1 MVKVSLSSLSK
12 EGEDLQTIAPKDPK
26 QIFNEF
32 LQKKRVFKN
41 KEVLSSSFT
50 PNKILHRNREIEEI
64 SNLLAPSLLLER
76 TSNLLIYGFS
86 GTGKS
91 LITRFVAQN
100 LASLAKEKEVNVVPV
115 YINCRLENNNTE
127 YRLISNLSSVFGIK
141 TPTSGLSVNALY
153 KNLVAVIDSESRDII
168 LILDEIEK
176 LVQNAGDGVLYNLLR
191 INEILK
197 NTKISILGISN
208 NPEFKAS
215 LDQRVKSSL
224 SPIEIVFKPYNAIE
238 IADILSL
245 RVKDSF
251 YENVVDDEIIN
262 KCAAMAAQE
271 HGDVRRAINLLRV
284 AGELAQQTGSVKIT
298 EDLLDKASNLL
309 EQNVTEE
316 IIKSMTKQSKCALYS
331 IISLSK
337 SKNFSKIY
345 SGEVYDYYSRLAD
358 KFGLKR
364 LTFRRLSEL
373 IGELDYNSLIMTRIK
388 NNGRYG
394 RTRELS
400 IAFPSSLL
408 VRIEQILLSELNQ

>member
-12 EGEDLQTIAPKDPK
+12 EGEDLQTVAPKDPK

-32 LQKKRVFKN
+32 LQKKRIFKN

-50 PNKILHRNREIEEI
+50 PNKILHRNSEIEEI

-153 KNLVAVIDSESRDII
+153 KNLVAVIDSDSRDII

-298 EDLLDKASNLL
+298 EDLLDRASDLL

>member
-12 EGEDLQTIAPKDPK
+12 EGEDLQTVAPKDPK

-50 PNKILHRNREIEEI
+50 PNKILHRNSEIEEI

-153 KNLVAVIDSESRDII
+153 KNLVAVIDSDSRDII

-251 YENVVDDEIIN
+251 YETVVDDEIIN

-298 EDLLDKASNLL
+298 EDLLDRASDLL